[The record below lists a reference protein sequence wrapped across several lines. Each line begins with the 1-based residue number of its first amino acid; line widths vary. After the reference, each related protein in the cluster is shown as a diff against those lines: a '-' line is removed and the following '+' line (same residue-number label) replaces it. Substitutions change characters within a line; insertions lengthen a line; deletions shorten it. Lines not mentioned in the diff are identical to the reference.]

1 MARDRGRRR
10 RPSSSEDDEDTT
22 PDPLVGATPYADEA
36 KRAERGPVAD
46 AGGGSDD
53 GGDDYDRLPDLAE
66 DEPERDPDLAPRKE
80 RGRALTFL
88 RASAAELR
96 RVEWPTRRHVFQATA
111 VVLGFVVVAGAWLGL
126 MDAVWQPVM
135 NAIL

>member
-1 MARDRGRRR
+1 MARDRRRR
-10 RPSSSEDDEDTT
+10 SRQQDGDDTT
-22 PDPLVGATPYADEA
+22 PDVLGGATPYADEA
-36 KRAERGPVAD
+36 RRAEQGPIEPA
-46 AGGGSDD
+46 AGGGGDD
-53 GGDDYDRLPDLAE
+53 GDDYDRLPDLAE

-126 MDAVWQPVM
+126 MDALWQPVM